1 MNITDVKKQT
11 VETQTVAKVL
21 ALEKA
26 ARDVGAQVNID
37 VSKSLNIVAGETEFL
52 APSGVTSYDP
62 WVLAAV
68 NSGVLD
74 RQIGLADHPG
84 IISLESSATANSG
97 YAVETYDNAFLL
109 AGGEFTEA
117 VFKSV
122 NQTNVVVRIGFMD
135 SFTNTAVQD
144 GAYINIAG
152 TTLNGMTRNAAA
164 ASTTGTSYTIV
175 DETWYRARVVLND
188 DATLVTFFLFD
199 GATGALLWSD
209 TLDTNIPTAAAR
221 ETGHGVTAYYTP
233 ASGTRVL
240 VWLDYLNLFCT
251 RPLTR

>member
-1 MNITDVKKQT
+1 MTDRVT
-11 VETQTVAKVL
+11 AELVTRVL
-21 ALEKA
+21 ALESKA
-26 ARDVGAQVNID
+26 QDAQAKFNTD
-37 VSKSLNIVAGETEFL
+37 VSKSLFMVAGETEFL
-52 APSGVTSYDP
+52 ATSGVASYDP

-97 YAVETYDNAFLL
+97 YSVQTDPTAFLL
-109 AGGEFTEA
+109 AGGEMTEA

-122 NQTNVVVRIGFMD
+122 NQTNVVVRVGFMD

-164 ASTTGTSYTIV
+164 ASTTLTSYTIV
-175 DETWYRARVVLND
+175 DETWYRARVILND
-188 DATLVTFFLFD
+188 DATLVTFYLFD

-209 TLDTNIPTAAAR
+209 TLDTNIPTAAGR

-233 ASGTRVL
+233 ASGARVL
-240 VWLDYLNLFCT
+240 IWLDYLNLFCV